1 MHKFLRAIGFSSVKK
16 SAIQKLVDHMPGEHY
31 RYANAIS
38 SENEEIVEYT
48 AIYGERFGISV
59 CGEYN
64 AEGSFVREYY
74 YPFFVGEG
82 VTTVQYIEVEKR
94 ADRESYSVICD
105 EPNIGVPLIFYLQ
118 NMTEYLNAKFIGVQ
132 HDIKENVTLSGLS
145 DEGKILLPI
154 FKSEEEK
161 RRNDN
166 VFRKRSRLV
175 EAARNGD
182 DEAIETLTL
191 EDMDIYADISNRIA
205 TEDILSIVETTFMPY
220 GIESDEYTII
230 GEIVQFKEEE
240 NYLTEETVV
249 ILKLVCNKLTF
260 DICINKEDLLGEP
273 AVGRRFKGNVWIQ
286 GRINYSYDE

>member
-1 MHKFLRAIGFSSVKK
+1 
-16 SAIQKLVDHMPGEHY
+16 MPGEHY

-48 AIYGERFGISV
+48 AVYGDRFGISV
-59 CGEYN
+59 CGEYSADGN
-64 AEGSFVREYY
+64 FVREYY

-118 NMTEYLNAKFIGVQ
+118 NMTEYLNAKFIG
-132 HDIKENVTLSGLS
+132 IKHGQDSKEQVTLSGLS
-145 DEGKILLPI
+145 NEGKILLPI
-154 FKSEEEK
+154 YKSEEEK

-166 VFRKRSRLV
+166 IFRKRSSLV

-191 EDMDIYADISNRIA
+191 EDMDIYADISNRIS

-220 GIESDEYTII
+220 GIESDEYAII
-230 GEIVQFKEEE
+230 GEIIQFKEEE

-249 ILKLVCNKLTF
+249 ILKLACNKLTF

-273 AVGRRFKGNVWIQ
+273 AIGRRFKGNVWIQ
-286 GRINYSYDE
+286 GRINYSYIG